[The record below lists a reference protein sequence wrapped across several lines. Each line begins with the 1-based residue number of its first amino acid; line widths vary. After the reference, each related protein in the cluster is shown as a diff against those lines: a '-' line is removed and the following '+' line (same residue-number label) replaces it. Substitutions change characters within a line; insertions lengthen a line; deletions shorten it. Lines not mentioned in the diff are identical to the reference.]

1 MKIQSGKYNELL
13 DCYGQMNR
21 LTWGTKKKREVLS
34 GVTGGRARAL

>member
-13 DCYGQMNR
+13 DCYGQMNT
-21 LTWGTKKKREVLS
+21 LTWGTKEKREILS